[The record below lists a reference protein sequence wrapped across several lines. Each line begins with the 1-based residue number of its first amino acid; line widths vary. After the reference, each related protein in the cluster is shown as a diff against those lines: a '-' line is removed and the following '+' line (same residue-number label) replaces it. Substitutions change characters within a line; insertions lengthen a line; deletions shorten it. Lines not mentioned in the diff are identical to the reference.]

1 MYIKKSL
8 QFVENNY
15 SNKLSISEMVNSVG
29 LNKNYF
35 STFFRENIGVTPQQY
50 TIKYRINKACELMS
64 NQGLTIGDISRSVG
78 YDDTLGFSKIFK
90 KEKGISSAKY
100 RENPWNMEF

>member
-1 MYIKKSL
+1 
-8 QFVENNY
+8 
-15 SNKLSISEMVNSVG
+15 MVNSVG

-90 KEKGISSAKY
+90 KEKGISPAKY

>member
-8 QFVENNY
+8 QFVEANY
-15 SNKLSISEMVNSVG
+15 SSKISISEMAKGVG

-50 TIKYRINKACELMS
+50 IIKYRINKACELMS

-78 YDDTLGFSKIFK
+78 YNDTLGFSKIFK
-90 KEKGISSAKY
+90 KEKGISPLKY
-100 RENPWNMEF
+100 RQRMLFSH